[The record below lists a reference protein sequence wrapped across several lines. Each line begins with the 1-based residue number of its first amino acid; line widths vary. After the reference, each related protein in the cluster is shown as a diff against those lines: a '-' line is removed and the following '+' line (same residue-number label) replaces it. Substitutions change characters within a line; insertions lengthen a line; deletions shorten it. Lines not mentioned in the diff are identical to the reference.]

1 MERFLPILDR
11 ISVRLREILT
21 ESEDCML
28 SWDFARLK
36 RVGDELIRLST
47 DIYPQLS
54 LVGHRVLYQ
63 SIREAGLGIKMRVML
78 IEKREINEEDKEY
91 FRSVHETLSYI
102 CQKIESGEYYRALLD
117 VARKKGERDSVE
129 GSYLL

>member
-1 MERFLPILDR
+1 MERFLPILNTV
-11 ISVRLREILT
+11 SVRLREILA
-21 ESEDCML
+21 ESGDCML

-36 RVGDELIRLST
+36 HVGDELIRLSA

-78 IEKREINEEDKEY
+78 IEKREINDEDKEY

-102 CQKIESGEYYRALLD
+102 CQKIESGEYYRALLE
-117 VARKKGERDSVE
+117 VARKKSERDYVDV
-129 GSYLL
+129 SYLL